1 MSAKE
6 YEEIFT
12 RIFRVKDCCC
22 FLNCSRSCLPGGIPK
37 TLPNCT
43 SVFPP
48 APSLIIAITF
58 QIVYG
63 LNARFNSSPASLHVS
78 YFNLFKKNELIN
90 TILGITRYLENDKKK
105 TDRYQ
110 KPVSYEN
117 TGFFLLFIVYNYYYY
132 RRYADFPI
140 ELMLNLRLTAKKF
153 KAN

>member
-105 TDRYQ
+105 QIDTRNLFRT
-110 KPVSYEN
+110 KIPVSFYY
-117 TGFFLLFIVYNYYYY
+117 LLFTIIIII
-132 RRYADFPI
+132 DDMQIFQ
-140 ELMLNLRLTAKKF
+140 LN
-153 KAN
+153 